1 MFPKGKLLF
10 CSGWRTNIL
19 GGISMVQ
26 AVATQKNLRKVKGRI
41 LRDFSCSVTYED
53 FLKSTKYKNV
63 KTLAFILALVSMFF
77 GLLLPLFV
85 GVVTSLKDYG
95 TELFQI
101 NVISNSIMAIVF
113 CLPLSLVFIIGAVPL
128 YNSIISST
136 LRYYGYTVTP
146 KTLRK
151 EIA

>member
-1 MFPKGKLLF
+1 
-10 CSGWRTNIL
+10 
-19 GGISMVQ
+19 MVQ

-85 GVVTSLKDYG
+85 GVVTSLKDFG

-128 YNSIISST
+128 YNGIISST